1 MDKQKEKKSG
11 IIKKVLLTA
20 VLTILFF
27 VCGLLLGKV
36 MKGRGSAAT
45 VTGATKSDKIVFC
58 ITSTISIF
66 VSYVLT
72 LIIHEGGHLI
82 FGLATGYKF
91 LSFRVFSLTLI
102 KKDGKFMW
110 KKFSLQGTGGQCILM
125 PPESDTPEKVPF
137 FLYHAGG
144 GLMNL
149 VTAAICLPIA
159 VMVKS
164 MVPMT
169 IFMIFGLLS
178 LFQGI
183 INLMPMKIQV
193 PNDGYNIFQMIK
205 SPVTRAAIYKSL
217 RMNGLLYYGY
227 TPKEI
232 PEELLDLGSEGFYS
246 IVGKTLRAGVVL
258 DRHDFET
265 AEKLYEETAADS
277 TIKLYQIESRC
288 EVLFCKIMNGA
299 PAGEIDELYDKEL
312 RTYINTYSKMMISKR
327 RQMYAYQ
334 LLYKKDAEAAEKE
347 YRAAM
352 KMKETYPI
360 EGELRSELELI
371 EAVKERAE
379 RDNI

>member
-1 MDKQKEKKSG
+1 MCDNIVVMYGGRICERG
-11 IIKKVLLTA
+11 TA
-20 VLTILFF
+20 REIFYNPKHEYTK
-27 VCGLLLGKV
+27 GLLRSIPNV
-36 MKGRGSAAT
+36 NNMKKKLIPISGTPINMLNMPEGCA
-45 VTGATKSDKIVFC
+45 FC
-58 ITSTISIF
+58 ARCD
-66 VSYVLT
+66 
-72 LIIHEGGHLI
+72 E
-82 FGLATGYKF
+82 AMK
-91 LSFRVFSLTLI
+91 
-102 KKDGKFMW
+102 
-110 KKFSLQGTGGQCILM
+110 
-125 PPESDTPEKVPF
+125 
-137 FLYHAGG
+137 
-144 GLMNL
+144 
-149 VTAAICLPIA
+149 ICL
-159 VMVKS
+159 
-164 MVPMT
+164 
-169 IFMIFGLLS
+169 
-178 LFQGI
+178 
-183 INLMPMKIQV
+183 
-193 PNDGYNIFQMIK
+193 
-205 SPVTRAAIYKSL
+205 
-217 RMNGLLYYGY
+217 
-227 TPKEI
+227 KEI